1 MKLVF
6 SKSAF
11 RQFGKLD
18 RASQKRI
25 HEKLRFYV
33 FQENPFEFAEP
44 ISDSRFGDWR
54 FRIGEYRAL
63 FDFKEDTI
71 IILKIGHRRDVY
83 K

>member
-1 MKLVF
+1 MKIAF

-18 RASQKRI
+18 RATQKRI
-25 HEKLRFYV
+25 QGKLRFYIS
-33 FQENPFEFAEP
+33 QKNPFEFAEP
-44 ISDSRFGDWR
+44 ISDSRFGSWR

-83 K
+83 T